1 MNKILL
7 ISNMYPSNRY
17 PHYGIFVKNTVNLL
31 KNGGYTVT
39 VCAMPKC
46 DTFADKIWH
55 YMLLYSKSILL
66 GMFGNY
72 KCVYAHFVSHT
83 AIPVMILKKIYK
95 NLIVVENAHGNDVVA
110 DTAQDLKNIERSRQV
125 LKIADWTIV
134 PSDYY
139 KKVVA
144 TTFSVPQ
151 NRIFVSPSGGVNS
164 TNFEPMDQRKAREK
178 ASLNQN
184 CFWIGYIS
192 RIETGKGWDTF
203 LQGCTQLVESETI
216 PNLRILIVGSGTE
229 KETMLQ
235 LTQKS
240 GLEAYI
246 EYRNFVPQEDLKYY
260 YNALDVFCFPSN
272 RKSESLGLVG
282 LEAMA
287 CGTLCVCS
295 DAEGIKTYAE
305 NNKNCLM
312 FERENAKQLANQLLA
327 AYKMKE
333 DKKRR
338 IRNNALATA
347 SQYSTSNIEK
357 DLLDFFDKKVML
369 S

>member
-1 MNKILL
+1 MSKILL
-7 ISNMYPSNRY
+7 ISNMYPSSRY
-17 PHYGIFVKNTVNLL
+17 PHYGTFVKNTADLL
-31 KNGGYTVT
+31 VGGGYVVT

-46 DTFADKIWH
+46 DTLSEKIWN
-55 YMLLYSKSILL
+55 YVQLYFKSIFL
-66 GMFGNY
+66 GIFGNY

-83 AIPVMILKKIYK
+83 AVPVMILKKVHK

-110 DTAQDLKNIERSRQV
+110 DTAQDLKNIERSRRV
-125 LKIADWTIV
+125 LKISDWTIV

-139 KKVVA
+139 KKVVT
-144 TTFSVPQ
+144 TTFSVSP
-151 NRIFVSPSGGVNS
+151 NRIFVSPSGGVNP
-164 TNFEPMDQRKAREK
+164 TNFVPMEQRKAREK
-178 ASLNQN
+178 ASLNQD

-203 LQGCTQLVESETI
+203 LQGCNQLVKSEAI
-216 PNLRILIVGSGTE
+216 PNLRILIVGSGAE

-235 LTQKS
+235 LVQKS
-240 GLEAYI
+240 GLESYI

-312 FERENAKQLANQLLA
+312 FERKNAKQLANQLLA

-333 DKKRR
+333 DEKRR

-357 DLLDFFDKKVML
+357 ALLDFFDKKVML